1 MLDAFVANT
10 GRPLSRDHLSMA
22 ALGRPHYATDRG
34 IDNLVAKLRR
44 KLRDSARLASMI
56 KTARPVGYVFT
67 GFSTTEMDAAPAATA
82 GGLGLPDR
90 DYYVKTDAKS
100 EETR

>member
-1 MLDAFVANT
+1 MLDAFVENT

-82 GGLGLPDR
+82 GQCNGLRDRAQITLPGKQ
-90 DYYVKTDAKS
+90 VIS
-100 EETR
+100 S